1 MKVRD
6 LMKLLEEQDP
16 DAEVSMVTQPNWPM
30 EYAVAGVAARSD
42 LFDADVEP
50 GTEQYADGTC
60 ASDVVLVEG
69 RWLRYGPRTAW
80 RALHWIS

>member
-30 EYAVAGVAARSD
+30 EYAVGGVAVRSD
-42 LFDADVEP
+42 MFDADVEP
-50 GTEQYADGTC
+50 ATERYADGMS

-69 RWLRYGPRTAW
+69 RWLRYGHRTAW
-80 RALHWIS
+80 EAMG